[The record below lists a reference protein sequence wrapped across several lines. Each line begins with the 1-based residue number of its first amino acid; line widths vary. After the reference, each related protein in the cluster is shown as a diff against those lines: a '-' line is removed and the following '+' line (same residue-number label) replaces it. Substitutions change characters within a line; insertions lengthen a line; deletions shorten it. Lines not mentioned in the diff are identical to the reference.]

1 MTRLALIV
9 AVALALLAAGCG
21 GGGSSS
27 NTGSSAG
34 TGSGGASTQPATSK
48 AGSRPVAIKMQNIQF
63 APKTATVKVGEK
75 VTWTND
81 DTVAHNVTAT
91 SGASFKSGN
100 FGKGGTFS
108 FTPKKAG
115 TIKYTCTLHPGMD
128 GTLTVSK

>member
-27 NTGSSAG
+27 SSAG
-34 TGSGGASTQPATSK
+34 TGSSGASAPPATSK
-48 AGSRPVAIKMQNIQF
+48 SGSGGVEIKMQNIQF

-81 DTVAHNVTAT
+81 DTVAHNVTAK
-91 SGASFKSGN
+91 SGASFKSSN
-100 FGKGGTFS
+100 FGHGGTFS
-108 FTPKKAG
+108 FTPTKAG
-115 TIKYTCTLHPGMD
+115 TISYTCTIHPGME
-128 GTLTVSK
+128 LNLRVK